1 MEVEEADHQD
11 MNRKEVC
18 LAVLVVLLNDLVNDR
33 LMTLEV
39 LVEPSFPNF
48 RSLVLLYLPK
58 GLYTV
63 PLGFGSWDMG
73 WEEEPAW
80 VVEEEVAVE
89 QLERRLLSHCEG
101 ESRPSCHPSLTWLVR
116 NETLTCAGGKEE
128 V

>member
-39 LVEPSFPNF
+39 LVKLSFPNF
-48 RSLVLLYLPK
+48 RSFVLLYLPK
-58 GLYTV
+58 GPYRV
-63 PLGFGSWDMG
+63 MLGFGSWNMS

-80 VVEEEVAVE
+80 VVEEEVVVE

-101 ESRPSCHPSLTWLVR
+101 ESRPSCHSSLTWLVKS
-116 NETLTCAGGKEE
+116 ETLTCGGGKEE